1 MEAVRAFYE
10 RYNRGDIDGA
20 MELFAPDAQLNNCVL
35 GQIFDGNAAIRGFL
49 DEYADIVED
58 PKAEP
63 GELTE
68 DDDLIIVPV
77 EPARPPE
84 AHGHHRGHPA
94 DGAGARL
101 PAPRREARVVRDLRE
116 HPRGPVSGG
125 PSRVSL
131 T

>member
-58 PKAEP
+58 AKAEP

-77 EPARPPE
+77 NLRGRLRHTGITEDILPTE
-84 AHGHHRGHPA
+84 LVHGFRLR
-94 DGAGARL
+94 DGKLAWFAICASTHEVLSAAGRH
-101 PAPRREARVVRDLRE
+101 E
-116 HPRGPVSGG
+116 
-125 PSRVSL
+125 
-131 T
+131 

>member
-77 EPARPPE
+77 NLRGRLRHTGITEDILPTE
-84 AHGHHRGHPA
+84 LVHGFRLR
-94 DGAGARL
+94 DGKLAWFAICASTHEVLSAAGRH
-101 PAPRREARVVRDLRE
+101 E
-116 HPRGPVSGG
+116 
-125 PSRVSL
+125 
-131 T
+131 

>member
-77 EPARPPE
+77 NLRGRLRHTGITEDILPTE
-84 AHGHHRGHPA
+84 LVHGFR
-94 DGAGARL
+94 
-101 PAPRREARVVRDLRE
+101 LRE
-116 HPRGPVSGG
+116 GKLAWFAICASTHEVLSAAGRHE
-125 PSRVSL
+125 
-131 T
+131 

>member
-1 MEAVRAFYE
+1 MEAVHAFYE

-63 GELTE
+63 GEPIEDDGLIMVPVNLRGRLRHTGITE
-68 DDDLIIVPV
+68 DILPTELV
-77 EPARPPE
+77 
-84 AHGHHRGHPA
+84 HGFRLRDEKLAWFAICASTHEVLSA
-94 DGAGARL
+94 AGRH
-101 PAPRREARVVRDLRE
+101 E
-116 HPRGPVSGG
+116 
-125 PSRVSL
+125 
-131 T
+131 

>member
-68 DDDLIIVPV
+68 DGDLIIVPV
-77 EPARPPE
+77 NLRGRLRHTGITEDILPTE
-84 AHGHHRGHPA
+84 LVHGFRLR
-94 DGAGARL
+94 DGKLAWFAICASTHEVLSAAGRH
-101 PAPRREARVVRDLRE
+101 E
-116 HPRGPVSGG
+116 
-125 PSRVSL
+125 
-131 T
+131 